1 MLYKYQYEQIIHI
14 YINLL
19 THTHTTNISVSVYPY
34 KCSYTQDLS
43 RNICF
48 INIKSK
54 TNKNRPAES
63 TFVHF
68 KWLSLGPKILLTEFL
83 PLFKTICEVFF
94 QDCHLLFI
102 PVYSISAAIWP
113 FCEKSELAGSQTL
126 NFWESNTLGEQCII
140 LPKFLDEAWSLWTWQ
155 SHSSWF
161 HSVASHH

>member
-1 MLYKYQYEQIIHI
+1 MCVCI
-14 YINLL
+14 
-19 THTHTTNISVSVYPY
+19 P
-34 KCSYTQDLS
+34 TQDLS

-83 PLFKTICEVFF
+83 PLFKTIYEVFF

-113 FCEKSELAGSQTL
+113 FCEKSKLAGSQTL
-126 NFWESNTLGEQCII
+126 NFWESNTPGEQCI
-140 LPKFLDEAWSLWTWQ
+140 LFAKFSRWSMKNLLTVTVNMTVTQ
-155 SHSSWF
+155 YMISLSGISPLTD
-161 HSVASHH
+161 